1 MGMCKECKEV
11 FSPLDMIDGYCQE
24 CAKEHSITKDN
35 QETDSQK
42 EIENMEIKTEKEK
55 TKSQTFDLVKNIKL
69 VLWLILLVL
78 VGIGVIINS
87 FISKLDNTDTST
99 VTSTN
104 HYLTKESDTE
114 VFTLAVATVGDDNII
129 EKICIDGY
137 VYINIYQKKPV
148 MSINK
153 WGTQTALTRFAVLQ
167 STTQSFITN
176 ELSISEPEKC
186 KKYGI

>member
-1 MGMCKECKEV
+1 MV
-11 FSPLDMIDGYCQE
+11 DGYCQE
-24 CAKEHSITKDN
+24 CAKKYSITKEN

-42 EIENMEIKTEKEK
+42 EIENMEIKTEKEE
-55 TKSQTFDLVKNIKL
+55 TKSQIFDLGKSVKL

-114 VFTLAVATVGDDNII
+114 VFTLAVATVGD
-129 EKICIDGY
+129 GY
-137 VYINIYQKKPV
+137 TIY
-148 MSINK
+148 S
-153 WGTQTALTRFAVLQ
+153 
-167 STTQSFITN
+167 
-176 ELSISEPEKC
+176 
-186 KKYGI
+186 